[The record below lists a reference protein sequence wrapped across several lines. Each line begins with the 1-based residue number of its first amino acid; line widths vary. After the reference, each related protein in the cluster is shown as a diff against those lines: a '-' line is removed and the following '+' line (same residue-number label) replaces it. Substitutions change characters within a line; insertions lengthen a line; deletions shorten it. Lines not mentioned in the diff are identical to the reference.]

1 MGSKEESNK
10 MEIDLSLQLDENPQ
24 SKNYQV
30 EEVEART
37 GYFQPENSKITEEI
51 SILQMKMNHMKEENK
66 ILSKAVEQII
76 KDYYDLQTRF
86 AIIQQNKDSEKKLS
100 MLKGDDGDSS
110 QGPKESTK
118 MFDHIKNQRVLSSAS
133 EEAGTEENDEL
144 GLSLTLRTSSKKLEE
159 DNTMKENIE
168 GTTGFAPVQGMVQG
182 SNYKRPG
189 ITSPPDKRA
198 RISVRARCETATM
211 NDGCQW
217 RKYGQKIA
225 KANPCPRAYYRC
237 TVAPGCPVRKQV
249 QRCLE
254 DKSILITTY
263 EGTHN
268 HPLPV
273 GAAAMASTTASY
285 MCNEITTL
293 NQTNFPYYNIP
304 HMIYPPFPYV
314 PNLRNINPILFP
326 STGVV
331 LDLANNAGASSSHS
345 IENLGYS
352 LNGNILYNQ
361 LFPGHKLVEEILSK
375 GEGNNNISSAVAS
388 DPKFR
393 VAE

>member
-1 MGSKEESNK
+1 MGSKEESKK
-10 MEIDLSLQLDENPQ
+10 MEIDLSLKLDDKQQ

-30 EEVEART
+30 DEVEARREI
-37 GYFQPENSKITEEI
+37 FQPEKFKITEEI
-51 SILQMKMNHMKEENK
+51 SILQMQMNHMKEENK
-66 ILSKAVEQII
+66 LLSKAVEQIM

-86 AIIQQNKDSEKKLS
+86 AIIQQNKDPKKNFF
-100 MLKGDDGDSS
+100 MLKGDDHDRI

-118 MFDHIKNQRVLSSAS
+118 MFDHVKNQRVLLSAS
-133 EEAGTEENDEL
+133 GEDGEKESDEL

-159 DNTMKENIE
+159 YNTRKENRE
-168 GTTGFAPVQGMVQG
+168 GTTGSAPVGDKVQG
-182 SNYKRPG
+182 SKNFPG
-189 ITSPPDKRA
+189 ITSAPNKRA
-198 RISVRARCETATM
+198 RISVRARCEAATM

-263 EGTHN
+263 EGAHN

-273 GAAAMASTTASY
+273 GATAMASTVASY

-293 NQTNFPYYNIP
+293 NQTNFPYYTSP
-304 HMIYPPFPYV
+304 HMTFPPFPYV
-314 PNLRNINPILFP
+314 PNLGNYINPNLDP
-326 STGVV
+326 SRGVV
-331 LDLANNAGASSSHS
+331 LRNNAGGSSSRS
-345 IENLGYS
+345 LENLGYS
-352 LNGNILYNQ
+352 SNGNILFNQ
-361 LFPGHKLVEEILSK
+361 IFPGHKLVEELLSK
-375 GEGNNNISSAVAS
+375 GEGNNNISTAIAS